1 MLYPI
6 LLMILI
12 FPLLRTIEIST
23 LKRHNLKKIAKIIND
38 IDRFRIFYY
47 SLNSLIVIMLWYLS
61 FLSDQNFILTIIVL
75 VYFLLFRISTYL
87 LIKEGVYKREIQ
99 Q

>member
-1 MLYPI
+1 MNILTFFILSVTNFIVLLVWAMLVSNTFDDSD
-6 LLMILI
+6 

-61 FLSDQNFILTIIVL
+61 VFEFKIL
-75 VYFLLFRISTYL
+75 YY
-87 LIKEGVYKREIQ
+87 
-99 Q
+99 